1 MKFRL
6 YLLFFTVIVPFA
18 TRAQMQQLNAA
29 EIKQGLE
36 ALNVTGSV
44 LYIAAHPDDE
54 NTRLLAYLAKEKKV
68 RTGYLSL
75 TRGDG
80 GQNLIGNEQA
90 ELLGLIRTQELLAAR
105 RTDGAEQF
113 FTRANDFGFS
123 KNPEESF
130 KIWDKAKILSD
141 VVWVIRKFQPDVII
155 TRFPE
160 DARAGHGHHSGSAI
174 LAHEAFL
181 AAADPKQFPEQL
193 TFVKPWQAKRIVWN
207 TFNFGGNNTTADDQL
222 KIDVG
227 LFNPLLGKSYG
238 EIAAESRSNHRSQGF
253 GSARQRGSSTEF
265 FTLVAG
271 EKANNDLFEG
281 VDFTLARIPGSNAV
295 QELLSSINAEYNA
308 ADPSASIA
316 KLLKLKQLVKGKP
329 FKQDLLDDLI
339 LACAGI
345 WFESAASTSSYA
357 LNQPVTAKVQGI
369 ARIKAGFP
377 LTIQLEETNSGA
389 SFDLFPNKLVTQDKE
404 LSTANVRITQPYWLE
419 KPHLLGSFIV
429 DSLSK
434 IGMPENGPGL
444 TAIFKIKI
452 GDQVIEKRRPVVYKY
467 TDQVRGEIYQPL
479 VIAPPVTATLSEKAF
494 IFNGNEPKNIAV
506 QLKSFKDNAIG
517 VLTPQVPSGWKV
529 SPQKA
534 DFTLDRKGD
543 EQTLTFT
550 VTPAGS
556 TTGGDLQL
564 NVTVDGKTH
573 HEGLRV
579 INYEHIPLQT
589 LFPVAAARL
598 DKVDLKFAGRRI
610 GYIAGAGDLVPESLK
625 EIGYE
630 VVNLTSRQVISSDL
644 SAFDAIVTGVR
655 LYNVNDQIKSMQPK
669 LMKYVENGGTL
680 LIQYN
685 VNSPLRIENMGPY
698 PFRLSRD
705 RVTEEDAKVTVLA
718 PESPVL
724 NYPNKIT
731 AKDFEGWIQE
741 RGLYFV
747 SDADQRY
754 KQILSMNDNGENA
767 KTGSL
772 IVADYGK
779 GRYVYTGIS
788 FFRQLPAGVPGAY
801 RLFVNL
807 LSQKK
812 VTNDSSYDR
821 ARANGR

>member
-6 YLLFFTVIVPFA
+6 STFLFIAILPFFA
-18 TRAQMQQLNAA
+18 TAQNMHQLNAA

-54 NTRLLAYLAKEKKV
+54 NTRLLGYLAKEKKV

-105 RTDGAEQF
+105 RMDGAEQF

-130 KIWDKAKILSD
+130 KIWDKAKILAD

-174 LAHEAFL
+174 LAREAFV

-193 TFVKPWQAKRIVWN
+193 AFVKPWKTKRIVWN
-207 TFNFGGNNTTADDQL
+207 TFNFGGNNTTADDQM

-227 LFNPLLGKSYG
+227 LYNPLLGKSYG

-253 GSARQRGSSTEF
+253 GAARQRGTSIEY
-265 FTLVAG
+265 FTPVAG
-271 EKANNDLFEG
+271 ERANKDIFDG
-281 VDFTLARIPGSNAV
+281 VDFSLNRTPGNVAIK
-295 QELLSSINAEYNA
+295 QLLEEINTSYDA
-308 ADPSASIA
+308 ADPSKSIE
-316 KLLKLKQLVKGKP
+316 KLIKLRQLVKGKP
-329 FKQDLLDDLI
+329 FKHELLDDLI
-339 LACAGI
+339 LAAAGI
-345 WFESAASTSSYA
+345 WFESSATSPSYA
-357 LNQPVTAKVQGI
+357 LNQPVNVKVQGI
-369 ARIKAGFP
+369 SRVKPGFP
-377 LTIQLEETNSGA
+377 LNISLEETSTGTK
-389 SFDLFPNKLVTQDKE
+389 FDLLPNKFVSQDKE
-404 LSTANVRITQPYWLE
+404 IATNNIGISQAYWLE
-419 KPHLLGSFIV
+419 KKHPLGSFVV

-434 IGMPENGPGL
+434 IGMPENGPAL
-444 TAIFKIKI
+444 SAIFKIKI
-452 GDQVIEKRRPVVYKY
+452 GNEVIIKNRPVVFKY
-467 TDQVRGEIYQPL
+467 TDQVRGEVYQPL
-479 VIAPPVTATLSEKAF
+479 VIAPPVTATLAEKAF
-494 IFNGNEPKNIAV
+494 IFNGNEPKSITV
-506 QLKSFKDNAIG
+506 LLKGFKDQATG
-517 VLTPQVPSGWKV
+517 VLIPELPTGWKV
-529 SPQKA
+529 SPQKV
-534 DFTLDRKGD
+534 DFTLAKKGD
-543 EQTLTFT
+543 EQSVTFT
-550 VTPAGS
+550 ITPGGSVAGGS
-556 TTGGDLQL
+556 LLL
-564 NVTVDGKTH
+564 NVSVDGKTYNK
-573 HEGLRV
+573 GLRV
-579 INYEHIPLQT
+579 INYEHIPVQT
-589 LFPVAAARL
+589 LFPYAEARL
-598 DKVDLKFAGRRI
+598 DKVDLKFAGKRI

-625 EIGYE
+625 QIGYE
-630 VVNLTSRQVISSDL
+630 VINLTSDQVINTDL
-644 SAFDAIVTGVR
+644 SGFDAIVAGVR

-669 LMKYVENGGTL
+669 LMKYVENGGNLVT
-680 LIQYN
+680 QYN
-685 VNSPLRIENMGPY
+685 VNNPLKIDNLGPY

-705 RVTEEDAKVTVLA
+705 RVTEEDAKVNLLA
-718 PESPVL
+718 PKNDVL

-731 AKDFEGWIQE
+731 DQDFEGWIQE

-747 SDADQRY
+747 NDADQKY
-754 KQILSMNDNGENA
+754 TSILSMHDGAESA

-772 IVADYGK
+772 IVANYGK

-807 LSQKK
+807 LSNKI
-812 VTNDSSYDR
+812 N
-821 ARANGR
+821 

>member
-1 MKFRL
+1 MKLRL
-6 YLLFFTVIVPFA
+6 SLLFFTTVIPFF
-18 TRAQMQQLNAA
+18 TQAQNMRQLNAA

-54 NTRLLAYLAKEKKV
+54 NTRLLGYLAKEKKV

-105 RTDGAEQF
+105 RMDGAEQF

-130 KIWDKAKILSD
+130 KIWDKAKILAD

-174 LAHEAFL
+174 LAREAFV

-193 TFVKPWQAKRIVWN
+193 AFVKTWKAKRIVWN
-207 TFNFGGNNTTADDQL
+207 TFNFGGNNTTADDQM
-222 KIDVG
+222 KMDVG
-227 LFNPLLGKSYG
+227 LYNPLLGKSYG

-253 GSARQRGSSTEF
+253 GSARQRGSSIEY
-265 FTLVAG
+265 FTPVAG
-271 EKANNDLFEG
+271 DKANNDLFEG
-281 VDFTLARIPGSNAV
+281 VDFTLNRTAGTAAI
-295 QELLSSINAEYNA
+295 QQLLTEINTEYNA
-308 ADPSASIA
+308 AEPSKSIA
-316 KLLKLKQLVKGKP
+316 KLLKLKELVKTKP
-329 FKQDLLDDLI
+329 FKLELLDDLI

-345 WFESAASTSSYA
+345 WFESAASNPSYA
-357 LNQPVTAKVQGI
+357 LGQPISVKIQGI
-369 ARIKAGFP
+369 ARVSPAFP
-377 LTIQLEETNSGA
+377 LAISIRETNSGA
-389 SFDLFPNKLVTQDKE
+389 AFDLSPNKFVSQDKE
-404 LSTANVRITQPYWLE
+404 IATGSIGITQPYWLE
-419 KPHLLGSFIV
+419 KQHALGAFVV
-429 DSLSK
+429 DSIQK
-434 IGMPENGPGL
+434 IGMPENGP
-444 TAIFKIKI
+444 AIAALFKIKI
-452 GDQVIEKRRPVVYKY
+452 GDQTIEKKVPVVYKY

-494 IFNGNEPKNIAV
+494 IFNGNESKNITVLLGA
-506 QLKSFKDNAIG
+506 FKDNTSGILA
-517 VLTPQVPSGWKV
+517 PQVPSGWKV
-529 SPQKA
+529 SPQKV
-534 DFTLDRKGD
+534 DFTFAKKGD
-543 EQTLTFT
+543 EQSAIFT
-550 VTPAGS
+550 VTPAGN
-556 TTGGDLQL
+556 TTGGNLL
-564 NVTVDGKTH
+564 LGVTVEGKTYNK
-573 HEGLRV
+573 GLRV
-579 INYEHIPLQT
+579 INYEHIPVQT
-589 LFPVAAARL
+589 LFPFAEARM
-598 DKVDLKFAGRRI
+598 DKVDLKFAGKRI

-625 EIGYE
+625 QIGYE
-630 VVNLTSRQVISSDL
+630 VVNLTEGQVINTDL

-655 LYNVNDQIKSMQPK
+655 LYNVNDQIKNMQPK
-669 LMKYVENGGTL
+669 LMKYVENGGNL
-680 LIQYN
+680 LVQYN
-685 VNSPLRIENMGPY
+685 VNSPLKIENIGPY

-718 PESPVL
+718 PQNAVL

-731 AKDFEGWIQE
+731 DKDFDGWIQE

-747 SDADQRY
+747 TGADQKY
-754 KQILSMNDNGENA
+754 TTVLSMNDNAESA

-779 GRYVYTGIS
+779 GRFVYTGIS

-807 LSQKK
+807 LSNRK
-812 VTNDSSYDR
+812 
-821 ARANGR
+821 